1 MASGISPYSKWY
13 SLFDLAS
20 TFARR
25 SVRSGHFAASTSRS
39 VCMARVFLLALWMAP
54 SAASATRMGS
64 LSSARQ
70 PVRPAVL
77 RRPIVLRRTT
87 VLTSSLQ
94 DDALSNYQTAPTA
107 PPAPAQAPVPI
118 PPRQL
123 GLPPGSVTPPR
134 CSPTMPQ
141 YRGQRQGSV
150 EEQDYCHQQGR
161 EQGYEVQQGISR
173 EYFGGKGYGVG
184 PTWAPPASAVVIGP
198 SYDKG
203 GREVGPRFTP

>member
-1 MASGISPYSKWY
+1 M
-13 SLFDLAS
+13 
-20 TFARR
+20 
-25 SVRSGHFAASTSRS
+25 
-39 VCMARVFLLALWMAP
+39 CMARVFLLALWMAS

-64 LSSARQ
+64 LSLARQ

-94 DDALSNYQTAPTA
+94 DNYQTAPTA

-134 CSPTMPQ
+134 CSPTMQYSQ

-150 EEQDYCHQQGR
+150 EEQDYCHQQGC

-173 EYFGGKGYGVG
+173 QDLGGKGYGVG
-184 PTWAPPASAVVIGP
+184 PTWAPPASAM
-198 SYDKG
+198 SYHLSYKG
-203 GREVGPRFTP
+203 ACEVGPRFTPET